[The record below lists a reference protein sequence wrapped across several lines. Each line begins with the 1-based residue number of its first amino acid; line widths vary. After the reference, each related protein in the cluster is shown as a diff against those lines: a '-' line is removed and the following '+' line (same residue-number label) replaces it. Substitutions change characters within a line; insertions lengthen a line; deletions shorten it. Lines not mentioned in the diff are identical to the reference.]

1 MGKIIKIKKRCI
13 NGENQWKILKMQG
26 NTSNTGNVRNNGKI
40 VTIQGKCQKY
50 MKYRGN
56 ISNTGN
62 ILDIIGKY

>member
-1 MGKIIKIKKRCI
+1 
-13 NGENQWKILKMQG
+13 MQG

-40 VTIQGKCQKY
+40 VIIQGKCQKY